1 MAGRSVGI
9 AVTCALLSAAV
20 MVSAQTQPQQQ
31 IRPQL
36 QTGPAAVRPLTDRN
50 TADPDS
56 ETEVDATVVGE
67 MRMPVEASGRYDLGH
82 GRDVM
87 EVDFTPDGTE
97 GYLSLFGSRATGDAK
112 APLTFFFQQT
122 RVDGDRLHF
131 VTHEIHRT
139 WYEFDGVLTQ
149 SPPQEKTLLVDY
161 ALVGTLTT
169 HLRNETG
176 GEQTQTRKVKFKRM
190 RWGSR

>member
-1 MAGRSVGI
+1 MAGKSVTI
-9 AVTCALLSAAV
+9 AVTCALLSAGAAAF
-20 MVSAQTQPQQQ
+20 AQVGSPQQA
-31 IRPQL
+31 RPQL
-36 QTGPAAVRPLTDRN
+36 QTGQAATGRPLTDRN
-50 TADPDS
+50 TGDPNSD
-56 ETEVDATVVGE
+56 TEVDATVVGE

-82 GRDVM
+82 GADVM
-87 EVDFTPDGTE
+87 QIDFTPDGTE

-112 APLTFFFQQT
+112 APLTFFFMQT

-169 HLRNETG
+169 HRRDDKG
-176 GEQTQTRKVKFKRM
+176 VEQTRIKKVRFKRM
-190 RWGSR
+190 RWWR